1 MGSLS
6 GGGPYK
12 RRRDLVDSTP
22 YLDAAPLL
30 DDLQE
35 DEDESGAPYRKGRVN
50 ALVTSTLKVRDKA
63 STESEIL
70 AKLAPGATFKIIEEV
85 EGSFYPPNNS
95 TTWYKVKL
103 AEQEGFVAADFI
115 DVITPPL
122 PPPEVFS
129 SVGRVNH
136 RVTSRLR
143 VRQEPSVS
151 APVVTN
157 LELGAVFKV
166 LEELHGEAY
175 DFGRTDWH
183 KIEYEGKQ
191 GYVAAYYVDIQSEPK
206 PLNRWDLALPH
217 VPTDGASAVT
227 AGQDNLPEG
236 VQSSRDMAQTDLG
249 RIKAIA
255 NRFVTAASK
264 FSVPAAVL
272 AAIASRESR
281 CGAILDN
288 GWGDHGNAF
297 GIMQVDKR
305 YHDLED
311 TTDPANLDHIEQA
324 TGIFARNL
332 EEVQRRHPDWEDPY
346 ILKGAAVA
354 YNSGVNNVRTKDGM
368 DVGTTGNDYG
378 SDVMARAQYYANH
391 SELSIFRI

>member
-1 MGSLS
+1 M
-6 GGGPYK
+6 
-12 RRRDLVDSTP
+12 
-22 YLDAAPLL
+22 
-30 DDLQE
+30 
-35 DEDESGAPYRKGRVN
+35 
-50 ALVTSTLKVRDKA
+50 TSTLKVRDKA